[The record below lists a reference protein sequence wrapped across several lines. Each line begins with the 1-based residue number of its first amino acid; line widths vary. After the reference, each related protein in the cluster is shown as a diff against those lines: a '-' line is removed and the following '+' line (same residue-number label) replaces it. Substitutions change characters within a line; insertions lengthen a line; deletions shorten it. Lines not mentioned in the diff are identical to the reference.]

1 MRALLDRFNGPLHG
15 LAGLLA
21 LWLLLSSPWVAL
33 YRSLP
38 ADAGFISLAHVAL
51 GAMALP
57 VAVLYLAACTL
68 GGRWRLYFPWLAG
81 DVAVLARDLAGI
93 VRGRRP
99 MSEGGGLLATL
110 EGLLLIALLAAS
122 VTGTVWLALQGG
134 SEVLVVRDVHV
145 ICART
150 CAGLA
155 LAHLVGVAL
164 HLVDLLR
171 G

>member
-1 MRALLDRFNGPLHG
+1 MRALLDRFDGPLHG

-21 LWLLLSSPWVAL
+21 AWLLLSSPWVAL

-38 ADAGFISLAHVAL
+38 ADASFATLAHVAFGL
-51 GAMALP
+51 VALP
-57 VAVLYLAACTL
+57 VALLYLAACAL

-81 DVAVLARDLAGI
+81 DLAALARDLSGL

-110 EGLLLIALLAAS
+110 EGLLLIALLAAAI
-122 VTGTVWLALQGG
+122 VGALWLAAQGG
-134 SEVLVVRDVHV
+134 GSALLLRDVHIV
-145 ICART
+145 CARA
-150 CAGLA
+150 CAALA
-155 LAHLVGVAL
+155 LAHLAGVAL

>member
-1 MRALLDRFNGPLHG
+1 MSALLDRFNGPLHG

-51 GAMALP
+51 GALALP
-57 VAVLYLAACTL
+57 VAVLYLVACTL

-81 DVAVLARDLAGI
+81 DVDALARDLAGI

-110 EGLLLIALLAAS
+110 EGLLLIALLAAAFS
-122 VTGTVWLALQGG
+122 GTVWLALQGG
-134 SEVLVVRDVHV
+134 SAALALRDVHIV
-145 ICART
+145 CART
-150 CAGLA
+150 CAALA
-155 LAHLVGVAL
+155 LAHLAGVAL

>member
-21 LWLLLSSPWVAL
+21 VWLLLSSPWVAL

-51 GAMALP
+51 GLVALP
-57 VAVLYLAACTL
+57 VALVYLAACTL

-81 DVAVLARDLAGI
+81 AMAAVARDVAGL

-110 EGLLLIALLAAS
+110 EGLLLIALLAAAIS
-122 VTGTVWLALQGG
+122 GAAWLAVQGG
-134 SEVLVVRDVHV
+134 SAALAMRDVHIV
-145 ICART
+145 CART
-150 CAGLA
+150 CAALA
-155 LAHLVGVAL
+155 LAHLAGVAL